1 MRIFLDECVDWRL
14 ARDLVGHEVMTAR
27 QMGWTSIEN
36 GELLAL
42 SAAQFDVF
50 VTVDRNL
57 SFQQNLT
64 PLSIAVIVLHAP
76 TNRLADLRLLVPG
89 LLAAI
94 ASARPGSTPIIVGP

>member
-1 MRIFLDECVDWRL
+1 MRVFLDECVDWRL
-14 ARDLVGHEVMTAR
+14 SRNIVGHQVMTAR

-42 SAAQFDVF
+42 AAQEFDVF

-57 SFQQNLT
+57 SFQQNLGV
-64 PLSIAVIVLHAP
+64 LSIPVIVLHAP
-76 TNRLADLRLLVPG
+76 TNRLADLRRLVPE

-94 ASARPGSTPIIVGP
+94 ATAKPGPVTIVAVP